1 MAYRKSLTPT
11 PLTDDEGEVREWTK
25 EDFARAVPF
34 SQLPESLQTKLC
46 SLKKPRGPQKS
57 PTKEVVTIRL
67 SRDVVERLRASGPG
81 WQTRVDTALRQW
93 VKKQTKHRQA

>member
-1 MAYRKSLTPT
+1 MRKTPN
-11 PLTDDEGEVREWTK
+11 PEAIDAENPEWTK

-34 SQLPESLQTKLC
+34 SQLPEPLQTKLR
-46 SLKKPRGPQKS
+46 SLKKPRGPQKAA
-57 PTKEVVTIRL
+57 TKEVVTIRL

-93 VKKQTKHRQA
+93 IETQPKRRRA

>member
-1 MAYRKSLTPT
+1 MRRTPNPET
-11 PLTDDEGEVREWTK
+11 IDAENPEWTK
-25 EDFARAVPF
+25 EDFARAMHF
-34 SQLPESLQTKLC
+34 SQLPESLQAKLR
-46 SLKKPRGPQKS
+46 SIKKPRGPQKA

-93 VKKQTKHRQA
+93 IEAQPKRRRA